1 MSISTIFSRKKSME
15 KVIILIVPRIFT
27 REEINFFYI
36 FFVKTYEAFPFNA
49 YRFHDFFYLCREQL
63 ENYEVE
69 RNALVAQKK
78 EAQGQVEDLASKY
91 AQLLGHQNHKQKI
104 HHLVKLKQDNL
115 DLRTELAKVNLD
127 LNKQKRLVARYKGSK
142 ENSHPDL
149 LKTPMSAMK
158 TPNIRRQTIASP
170 LSNRNGQR

>member
-1 MSISTIFSRKKSME
+1 MFAKFGYWQLEFDVKMRRLLFFWETSI
-15 KVIILIVPRIFT
+15 VFT
-27 REEINFFYI
+27 HFF
-36 FFVKTYEAFPFNA
+36 F
-49 YRFHDFFYLCREQL
+49 LCREQL

-78 EAQGQVEDLASKY
+78 EAQGQVEDLATKY

-158 TPNIRRQTIASP
+158 TPSIRRQTIASP

>member
-1 MSISTIFSRKKSME
+1 MCFD
-15 KVIILIVPRIFT
+15 
-27 REEINFFYI
+27 Y
-36 FFVKTYEAFPFNA
+36 
-49 YRFHDFFYLCREQL
+49 REQL
-63 ENYEVE
+63 ENYECE

-115 DLRTELAKVNLD
+115 DLRTELAKVNLE
-127 LNKQKRLVARYKGSK
+127 LNKQKRLVARYKNSK
-142 ENSHPDL
+142 ENSGPNPDL
-149 LKTPMSAMK
+149 LKTPLMK

-170 LSNRNGQR
+170 LSNRNGPR